1 MEPVYLF
8 VYGTLM
14 STFNN
19 PMALYLRKNA
29 RLIGKGHF
37 NGFLFDLGS
46 YPGAIH
52 EPGSIHKVMGE
63 MYQLSNDDNAIF
75 KMLDIYEGI
84 NDSDFNLYERNV
96 IPVNIDNKAYNNY
109 VYILKKT
116 PEALLINGG
125 DYNLYINDK

>member
-1 MEPVYLF
+1 MRPVYLF

-37 NGFLFDLGS
+37 NGLLFDFGN
-46 YPGAIH
+46 YPGAVYK
-52 EPGSIHKVMGE
+52 SDSTDKVIGE
-63 MYQLSNDDNAIF
+63 MYQLSNDDVIF
-75 KMLDIYEGI
+75 NILDIYEGI
-84 NDSDFNLYERNV
+84 SDPDFNLYERNV
-96 IPVNIDNKAYNNY
+96 IPVNIDNKVYNNF

-125 DYNLYINDK
+125 DYNLYLNSK